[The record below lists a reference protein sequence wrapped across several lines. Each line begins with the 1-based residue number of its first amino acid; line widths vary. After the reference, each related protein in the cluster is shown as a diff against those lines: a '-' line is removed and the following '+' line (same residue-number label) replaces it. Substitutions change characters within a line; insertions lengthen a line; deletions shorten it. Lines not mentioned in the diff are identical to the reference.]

1 MAGREGLVDTAVKT
15 SRSGYLQ
22 RCLMKHLESLT
33 VAYDGTVRDCD
44 GGVHQFLYGDDGVDP
59 LKQLGLHW
67 LDHLADNPAAALR
80 CIKSRELA
88 AVDRSEYLTQA
99 RRCHKAAR
107 AAGVSY
113 REMRG
118 RRRPL
123 TAVARADRKAGFVS
137 ETFEDLVDAFIAQAQ
152 RDAPA
157 TSIARSNS
165 AGFKELAYIKYARS
179 LAAPGEAVGAIAA
192 QSIGEPSTQMTL
204 NTFHSAGQ
212 GNATAGIP
220 RLRELIMTASRKPAT
235 PTMTLFLAPH
245 ARSKAVAEEFA
256 QQLSRITV
264 AEFLKSVRVE
274 DSIVCTSGRYSEYKR
289 RYRITVTI
297 EHDSLLPPSLQ
308 RASAARKALP
318 AVLRGRFLLLL
329 LQGVDAELAKESK
342 ARGGIAQAATER
354 SKGRGNGGDEDEA
367 EGGGAEEEE
376 AGNEERRGQLTD
388 SDSDEGGAE
397 DSGEEGAKQENKKL
411 RSGTEADRDDRR
423 AVRSERKASK
433 ERRAGQNSNGT
444 ATGRADGGAED
455 GAVGDDEVDE
465 SGGSESES
473 GSEASGEGK
482 DDADEA
488 AQPGAGEGGGGG
500 GGRVLTLVGFSTRD
514 AAKLADVYAPRYAAQ
529 AEYDDKGLALTV
541 SLEVEAG
548 RKRLMMVKLVEERA
562 AKCVVQELA
571 GVNKCHVVE
580 PSKQGAGDD
589 WSICTEGVN
598 LDLLLLWQL
607 NRRSLTPQG
616 LDLAR
621 IRSNDVHRMAKVA
634 SPVTEA

>member
-354 SKGRGNGGDEDEA
+354 SKGRGKGGDEDEA
-367 EGGGAEEEE
+367 E
-376 AGNEERRGQLTD
+376 
-388 SDSDEGGAE
+388 
-397 DSGEEGAKQENKKL
+397 
-411 RSGTEADRDDRR
+411 
-423 AVRSERKASK
+423 
-433 ERRAGQNSNGT
+433 
-444 ATGRADGGAED
+444 
-455 GAVGDDEVDE
+455 
-465 SGGSESES
+465 
-473 GSEASGEGK
+473 
-482 DDADEA
+482 
-488 AQPGAGEGGGGG
+488 G